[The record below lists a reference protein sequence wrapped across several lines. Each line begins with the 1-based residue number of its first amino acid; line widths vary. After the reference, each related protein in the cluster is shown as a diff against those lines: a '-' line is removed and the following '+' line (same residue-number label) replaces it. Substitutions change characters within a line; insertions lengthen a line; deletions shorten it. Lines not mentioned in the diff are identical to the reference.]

1 VSKRLLLIQPIP
13 RDTRLVTKS
22 TRRLYPLGILVLD
35 ALTPKDDWDVRIVDE
50 GRERFDVD
58 AVGTDTLTLAGIN
71 SWTSQATRA
80 YEIAQTLRAR
90 GVPVIMGGPHPSV
103 LPGEALQFSDSVC
116 VGEAESVWPL
126 VLQDIVNG
134 GLKPVYHGGTP
145 ALSLVPVLRN
155 PLRDEYSYGS
165 IQTSRGCP
173 YDCHFCS
180 VSAIN
185 GATIRYRPIAD
196 VLEEFR
202 SIRQKIV
209 FVVDDNFIGSGR
221 SGRERAIE
229 LCQGLAGLRKEGV
242 RKYWGTQATQ
252 NLGRDSEL
260 LKWMY
265 RAGCRLV
272 LFGLESLNENVIK
285 EMNKGING
293 SADYAANIRNTQ
305 RHGIGVIGSFMFGN
319 DSDPPSALEDTVRF
333 IKRTR
338 LATQNLN
345 FSSPLPGTRFFE
357 EMASTGRLRYTSFP
371 EDWEKYNLNQLVV
384 EPKGLSS
391 VELYKKRIWAEA
403 QLNGRINLLRS
414 TMRTLLETRSPST
427 AAIALAW
434 NLQSGSREEDY
445 RQEIELLRHE
455 TKAHP
460 VAGGWRCTVPKWRA
474 SGKSRPGNKI
484 R

>member
-1 VSKRLLLIQPIP
+1 MRKRLLLVQPIP
-13 RDTRLVTKS
+13 RDMRLVTKS

-35 ALTPKDDWDVRIVDE
+35 ALTPREEWEVRIVDE

-80 YEIAQTLRAR
+80 YEIARNLRAR

-103 LPGEALQFSDSVC
+103 LPDEALKFSDSVC
-116 VGEAESVWPL
+116 IGEAESVWSAA
-126 VLQDIVNG
+126 LQDVANG
-134 GLKPVYHGGTP
+134 GLKRIYRGGTP
-145 ALSLVPVLRN
+145 SLDLVPVLRN

-173 YDCHFCS
+173 YDCDFCS

-185 GATIRYRPIAD
+185 GATIRYRPIPD

-202 SIRQKIV
+202 TIKQKIV

-221 SGRERAIE
+221 SGRERALE

-242 RKYWGTQATQ
+242 RRYWGTQATQ

-272 LFGLESLNENVIK
+272 LFGLESVNEGVIRK
-285 EMNKGING
+285 MHKGVNG
-293 SADYAANIRNTQ
+293 AGDYSANIRNTQ

-319 DSDPPSALEDTVRF
+319 DGDSPSALEDTVRF
-333 IKRTR
+333 IKTTR

-345 FSSPLPGTRFFE
+345 FSSPLPGTRFFD
-357 EMASTGRLRYTSFP
+357 EMASTSRLRYTNFP
-371 EDWEKYNLNQLVV
+371 EDWEKYNLNQLVM
-384 EPKGLSS
+384 EPKSLSS
-391 VELYKKRIWAEA
+391 VELYRKRIWAEA
-403 QLNGRINLLRS
+403 QLNGRINLLRR

-427 AAIALAW
+427 AVMTLAW
-434 NLQSGSREEDY
+434 NLQSGSREKDY
-445 RQEIELLRHE
+445 RREIELLRRE
-455 TKAHP
+455 TVARSP
-460 VAGGWRCTVPKWRA
+460 VGAR
-474 SGKSRPGNKI
+474 
-484 R
+484 